1 MIEKFE
7 ELKQLRNVHL
17 NGDKKLQHAQNML
30 IDSERRVE
38 LLQGLVDDIRRQD
51 ALVARKEM
59 IEKKLAWM
67 TFEEAYIKYKEI
79 DNDLKLAK
87 QALDETEKKK
97 KALATNSANVVKK
110 RATYEKQ
117 LTDAS
122 NKKKNCQKEINKIL
136 EQNESLVD
144 GLKREEAELEA
155 MKEAAREKHQKIA
168 ESRTVLSVYQKV
180 CIMFYLELNVMPD
193 ATYFSYIFL
202 TIIRIAMIT

>member
-1 MIEKFE
+1 MSTQKSVCSDELIDKFE
-7 ELKQLRNVHL
+7 ELKELRNVHL

-97 KALATNSANVVKK
+97 KTLATNSANVVKK
-110 RATYEKQ
+110 RAMYEKQ
-117 LTDAS
+117 LTDAL
-122 NKKKNCQKEINKIL
+122 NKKKNSQKEINKIL
-136 EQNESLVD
+136 EQNEGLVD
-144 GLKREEAELEA
+144 GLKREEAELES

-180 CIMFYLELNVMPD
+180 CIMFNLELNVMPHMFH
-193 ATYFSYIFL
+193 TFF
-202 TIIRIAMIT
+202 